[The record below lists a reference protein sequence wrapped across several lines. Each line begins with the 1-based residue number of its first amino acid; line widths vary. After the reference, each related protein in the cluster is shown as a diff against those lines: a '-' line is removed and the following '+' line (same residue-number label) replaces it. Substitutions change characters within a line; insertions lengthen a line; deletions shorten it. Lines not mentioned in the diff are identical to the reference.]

1 MSIQALFVWD
11 NSFGECSWIRD
22 LREDMDYLQK
32 DLAKVL
38 NVTQQQYSNIENE
51 VSVITAEDLI
61 KLAKFYN
68 VSVDYILRLTNNV
81 NYSKN
86 IEKVHDKVAS

>member
-1 MSIQALFVWD
+1 
-11 NSFGECSWIRD
+11 
-22 LREDMDYLQK
+22 MDYLQK

-68 VSVDYILRLTNNV
+68 VSVNYILRLTNNV

>member
-1 MSIQALFVWD
+1 
-11 NSFGECSWIRD
+11 
-22 LREDMDYLQK
+22 MDYLQK

-81 NYSKN
+81 NYLKN
-86 IEKVHDKVAS
+86 IEKSI

>member
-1 MSIQALFVWD
+1 
-11 NSFGECSWIRD
+11 
-22 LREDMDYLQK
+22 MDYLQK

-38 NVTQQQYSNIENE
+38 SVTQQQYSNIENE

>member
-1 MSIQALFVWD
+1 
-11 NSFGECSWIRD
+11 
-22 LREDMDYLQK
+22 MDYLQK

-81 NYSKN
+81 NY
-86 IEKVHDKVAS
+86 

>member
-1 MSIQALFVWD
+1 
-11 NSFGECSWIRD
+11 
-22 LREDMDYLQK
+22 MDYLQK

-86 IEKVHDKVAS
+86 IEKSHDKVAS

>member
-1 MSIQALFVWD
+1 
-11 NSFGECSWIRD
+11 
-22 LREDMDYLQK
+22 MDYLQK

-86 IEKVHDKVAS
+86 IEKVHDKIAS

>member
-1 MSIQALFVWD
+1 
-11 NSFGECSWIRD
+11 
-22 LREDMDYLQK
+22 MDYLQK

>member
-1 MSIQALFVWD
+1 
-11 NSFGECSWIRD
+11 
-22 LREDMDYLQK
+22 MDYLQK

-86 IEKVHDKVAS
+86 TEKVHDKVAS

>member
-1 MSIQALFVWD
+1 
-11 NSFGECSWIRD
+11 
-22 LREDMDYLQK
+22 MDYLQK

-38 NVTQQQYSNIENE
+38 NVTQQQYCNIENE

>member
-1 MSIQALFVWD
+1 
-11 NSFGECSWIRD
+11 
-22 LREDMDYLQK
+22 MDYLQK

-86 IEKVHDKVAS
+86 IEKVHDKVVS

>member
-1 MSIQALFVWD
+1 
-11 NSFGECSWIRD
+11 
-22 LREDMDYLQK
+22 MDYLQK

-68 VSVDYILRLTNNV
+68 VSVEYILRLTNNV

>member
-1 MSIQALFVWD
+1 
-11 NSFGECSWIRD
+11 
-22 LREDMDYLQK
+22 MDYLQK

-68 VSVDYILRLTNNV
+68 VSVDYIFRLTNNF
-81 NYSKN
+81 NY
-86 IEKVHDKVAS
+86 

>member
-1 MSIQALFVWD
+1 
-11 NSFGECSWIRD
+11 
-22 LREDMDYLQK
+22 MDYLQK

-86 IEKVHDKVAS
+86 IEKVHDTVLKARYEINNN

>member
-1 MSIQALFVWD
+1 
-11 NSFGECSWIRD
+11 
-22 LREDMDYLQK
+22 MDYLQK

-81 NYSKN
+81 NYLKN
-86 IEKVHDKVAS
+86 IEKNI

>member
-1 MSIQALFVWD
+1 MQLRKYR
-11 NSFGECSWIRD
+11 IRD

>member
-1 MSIQALFVWD
+1 
-11 NSFGECSWIRD
+11 
-22 LREDMDYLQK
+22 MDYLQK

-68 VSVDYILRLTNNV
+68 VSVDYILRLTNNG

>member
-1 MSIQALFVWD
+1 M
-11 NSFGECSWIRD
+11 RD

>member
-1 MSIQALFVWD
+1 
-11 NSFGECSWIRD
+11 
-22 LREDMDYLQK
+22 MDYLQK
-32 DLAKVL
+32 DLTKVL
-38 NVTQQQYSNIENE
+38 SVTQQQYSNIENE

>member
-1 MSIQALFVWD
+1 
-11 NSFGECSWIRD
+11 
-22 LREDMDYLQK
+22 MDYLQK

-81 NYSKN
+81 NYSEN

>member
-1 MSIQALFVWD
+1 
-11 NSFGECSWIRD
+11 
-22 LREDMDYLQK
+22 MDYLQK

-86 IEKVHDKVAS
+86 IEKAHDKVAS

>member
-1 MSIQALFVWD
+1 
-11 NSFGECSWIRD
+11 
-22 LREDMDYLQK
+22 MDYLQK

-38 NVTQQQYSNIENE
+38 KVTQQQYSNIENE

>member
-1 MSIQALFVWD
+1 
-11 NSFGECSWIRD
+11 
-22 LREDMDYLQK
+22 MDYLQK

-68 VSVDYILRLTNNV
+68 VSVDYILILTNNV

>member
-1 MSIQALFVWD
+1 
-11 NSFGECSWIRD
+11 
-22 LREDMDYLQK
+22 MDYLQK

-68 VSVDYILRLTNNV
+68 VSVDYILRLTNNI
-81 NYSKN
+81 NYLKN
-86 IEKVHDKVAS
+86 MKKSI

>member
-1 MSIQALFVWD
+1 
-11 NSFGECSWIRD
+11 
-22 LREDMDYLQK
+22 MDYLQK

-86 IEKVHDKVAS
+86 IEKVHDKDAS

>member
-1 MSIQALFVWD
+1 MKFKRL
-11 NSFGECSWIRD
+11 RD

>member
-1 MSIQALFVWD
+1 
-11 NSFGECSWIRD
+11 
-22 LREDMDYLQK
+22 MDYLQK

-68 VSVDYILRLTNNV
+68 VSVYYILRLTNNV

>member
-1 MSIQALFVWD
+1 
-11 NSFGECSWIRD
+11 
-22 LREDMDYLQK
+22 MDYLQK

-61 KLAKFYN
+61 RLAKFYN

>member
-1 MSIQALFVWD
+1 
-11 NSFGECSWIRD
+11 
-22 LREDMDYLQK
+22 MDYFQK

>member
-1 MSIQALFVWD
+1 LRKYR
-11 NSFGECSWIRD
+11 IRD

>member
-1 MSIQALFVWD
+1 
-11 NSFGECSWIRD
+11 
-22 LREDMDYLQK
+22 MDYLQK

-68 VSVDYILRLTNNV
+68 VSIDYILRLTNNV

>member
-1 MSIQALFVWD
+1 
-11 NSFGECSWIRD
+11 
-22 LREDMDYLQK
+22 MDYLQK

-68 VSVDYILRLTNNV
+68 VSVEYILRLKNNV
-81 NYSKN
+81 NY
-86 IEKVHDKVAS
+86 

>member
-1 MSIQALFVWD
+1 MDYIRR
-11 NSFGECSWIRD
+11 IRD

>member
-1 MSIQALFVWD
+1 MRKYR
-11 NSFGECSWIRD
+11 IRD
-22 LREDMDYLQK
+22 LREDYLQK